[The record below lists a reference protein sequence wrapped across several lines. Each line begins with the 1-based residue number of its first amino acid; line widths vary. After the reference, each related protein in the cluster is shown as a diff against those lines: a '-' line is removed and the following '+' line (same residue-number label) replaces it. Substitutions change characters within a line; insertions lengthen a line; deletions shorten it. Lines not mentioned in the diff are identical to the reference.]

1 MSCIDRLEKHFGNLI
16 TMQPQQG
23 QGMSNLI
30 HSSTISTPES
40 IGAATRIKA
49 DMLSATVEDLINVA
63 HICDESQILRKQV
76 VVCVMCNY
84 PFHLSSLIVEM
95 KD

>member
-1 MSCIDRLEKHFGNLI
+1 
-16 TMQPQQG
+16 
-23 QGMSNLI
+23 MSNLI

-63 HICDESQILRKQV
+63 HICDESQILRKRFPIVTEVLSLADSKAESSSFQ
-76 VVCVMCNY
+76 
-84 PFHLSSLIVEM
+84 HLKSFKGEGSLTP
-95 KD
+95 

>member
-1 MSCIDRLEKHFGNLI
+1 MYTIPSSLVSE
-16 TMQPQQG
+16 G

-40 IGAATRIKA
+40 IGAATRIKT

-63 HICDESQILRKQV
+63 HICDRSAIA
-76 VVCVMCNY
+76 C
-84 PFHLSSLIVEM
+84 
-95 KD
+95 